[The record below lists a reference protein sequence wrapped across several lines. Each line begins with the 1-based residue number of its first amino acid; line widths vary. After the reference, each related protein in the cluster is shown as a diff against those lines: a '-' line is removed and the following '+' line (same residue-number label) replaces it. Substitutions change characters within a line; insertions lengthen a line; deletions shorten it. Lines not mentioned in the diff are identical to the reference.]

1 MALTKLDDAAL
12 EEALKALPEWRRV
25 GDQINREFRAE
36 TFRAAVRLVN
46 RIADLAEGANHH
58 PDLTLSYT
66 KLHITLSTHDAGGLT
81 RRDVNLARVIDDVL
95 RDD

>member
-1 MALTKLDDAAL
+1 MALTKLDEAAL
-12 EEALKALPEWRRV
+12 AEALQALPEWRRV
-25 GDQINREFRAE
+25 GEQIEREFRAE
-36 TFRAAVRLVN
+36 TFRAAVRVVN

-58 PDLTLSYT
+58 PELTLSYT
-66 KLHITLSTHDAGGLT
+66 KLHIALSTHDAGGLT